1 MPLTGLF
8 RVEANKWKSRRVPA
22 IADHFLAGEFEFGL
36 PLAAQ
41 EFSGGRGRHLN
52 PWSQPGQGRN
62 PSTVLKHNDLGMSWG
77 SLPLP

>member
-52 PWSQPGQGRN
+52 SWSQPGQGRTRSGLKERRSSG
-62 PSTVLKHNDLGMSWG
+62 PITVTRLRR
-77 SLPLP
+77 

>member
-52 PWSQPGQGRN
+52 PWSQSGQGWTRSN
-62 PSTVLKHNDLGMSWG
+62 YAQTQNHRPGFRAG
-77 SLPLP
+77 PLE